1 MRNWFFLWIS
11 NYLNGLTEGIFE
23 TGAYGVPSKSQNPTV
38 LGYGG
43 PSSTQCSNPS
53 WACHFAT
60 VLKTK
65 NGWVLWFT
73 WYSVCTIFK
82 NSSFKTALWNLVANL
97 VKIRMLL
104 QTWFQPSVAKLPIV
118 KLKKKDALKLLK
130 SVFSWMSDEINSLC
144 LSSIYSMY
152 KQLWIFWHSHAFWR
166 HTGISSKK
174 SLEIGYCTD
183 ITYISTYFQS

>member
-1 MRNWFFLWIS
+1 MEYQVNHKTQPFWVMVGHL
-11 NYLNGLTEGIFE
+11 
-23 TGAYGVPSKSQNPTV
+23 VPNVQTLAGHVVGTIHLAPTTT
-38 LGYGG
+38 L
-43 PSSTQCSNPS
+43 
-53 WACHFAT
+53 HFAT

-97 VKIRMLL
+97 VKIRILL
-104 QTWFQPSVAKLPIV
+104 QTLFQPSVAKLPIV

-166 HTGISSKK
+166 RLRISSKK
-174 SLEIGYCTD
+174 TSRNRLYKDLWLQMDGIAMKCW
-183 ITYISTYFQS
+183 FC